1 MIYIFLKVILRGF
14 KNHWAKKNNKSV
26 RKKKKIL
33 YREDKLGWKNAQ
45 IAQSAFQGSLSLLYY
60 LQLLKR
66 WDRESCFLLSPGCIY
81 WWASWDRIWNCGC
94 EGTLGLCPWVGRS
107 RREQQGPCRAQSWCV
122 WAFCATEGQLS
133 RRGWGQTAALGT
145 QCSVTGRVCGRHT
158 GCMQWPGAAW
168 QPAQDPC
175 SAGSAQGE
183 ERGRGAQSRVTAGTW
198 LSWLGQWNPSLLCN
212 QVQVHTT
219 AAHSFIF
226 SPFSTEVLQKFLL
239 INANYL
245 FPLEFREKQGEP
257 ENLIEQCQK
266 QQSSD
271 PVLWDK
277 QRRRGKG
284 AWDHGAR
291 GHLLLPQPSLP
302 PRFGESCRVQHEKK
316 KKQVWKNWSLFLAL
330 SVPCLFPSSS

>member
-26 RKKKKIL
+26 RKKKKKIL

-145 QCSVTGRVCGRHT
+145 RCSVTGRVCGSGDT
-158 GCMQWPGAAW
+158 LDACNDLEQPGS
-168 QPAQDPC
+168 QHRIPA
-175 SAGSAQGE
+175 
-183 ERGRGAQSRVTAGTW
+183 
-198 LSWLGQWNPSLLCN
+198 
-212 QVQVHTT
+212 
-219 AAHSFIF
+219 
-226 SPFSTEVLQKFLL
+226 VLVLH
-239 INANYL
+239 
-245 FPLEFREKQGEP
+245 REKREAEELKAGWQQGPGYPGWGSEIRHFSAIKCRFTP
-257 ENLIEQCQK
+257 
-266 QQSSD
+266 
-271 PVLWDK
+271 
-277 QRRRGKG
+277 
-284 AWDHGAR
+284 
-291 GHLLLPQPSLP
+291 LLLTASFFHLSA
-302 PRFGESCRVQHEKK
+302 PRFCKNSC
-316 KKQVWKNWSLFLAL
+316 
-330 SVPCLFPSSS
+330 

>member
-1 MIYIFLKVILRGF
+1 MSILRQNMELWLWG
-14 KNHWAKKNNKSV
+14 HSGLV
-26 RKKKKIL
+26 P
-33 YREDKLGWKNAQ
+33 LGGEEQERA
-45 IAQSAFQGSLSLLYY
+45 AGSLQGTELVCLG
-60 LQLLKR
+60 
-66 WDRESCFLLSPGCIY
+66 FLCHWGAAEQEGLGTNSSPGDTVQCH
-81 WWASWDRIWNCGC
+81 W
-94 EGTLGLCPWVGRS
+94 
-107 RREQQGPCRAQSWCV
+107 QSLW
-122 WAFCATEGQLS
+122 Q
-133 RRGWGQTAALGT
+133 WG
-145 QCSVTGRVCGRHT
+145 HT

-316 KKQVWKNWSLFLAL
+316 KNRYERTGACSWHSQCHAFFLLQVKTKVWNWFLWAKYFIWQIKSYNKISGSFTL
-330 SVPCLFPSSS
+330 LQLNIRTEITWDWSWELKHQEIMCT